1 MSPHLILVFSFN
13 TRQNYIKRRQ
23 LLTEEVAQ
31 LIPFEIDGNL
41 RDNGNIF
48 VPITCK
54 TATLAETG
62 LGIDHNSF
70 SGNPL
75 VIKNRF
81 FSTMTHFRS
90 TGVHK
95 ELFYI
100 WTLCT
105 LIKRPFLPRLDRHQ
119 KSLNSVIF
127 IFVSRLKTNGR

>member
-13 TRQNYIKRRQ
+13 TRQNYIKRRK

-62 LGIDHNSF
+62 
-70 SGNPL
+70 
-75 VIKNRF
+75 
-81 FSTMTHFRS
+81 
-90 TGVHK
+90 
-95 ELFYI
+95 
-100 WTLCT
+100 
-105 LIKRPFLPRLDRHQ
+105 
-119 KSLNSVIF
+119 
-127 IFVSRLKTNGR
+127 